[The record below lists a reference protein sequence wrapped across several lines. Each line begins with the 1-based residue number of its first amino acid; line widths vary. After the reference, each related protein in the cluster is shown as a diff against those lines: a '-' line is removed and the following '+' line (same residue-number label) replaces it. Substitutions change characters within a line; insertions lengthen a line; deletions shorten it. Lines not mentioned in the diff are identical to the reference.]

1 MQNKMPSKFQV
12 IWNDPLTNLV
22 KFIFVFAGLVLVLI
36 FFSNVSTSHDLEW
49 YKTGFDALPYRII
62 VYNAGQT
69 TTLEAGQPGFDKL
82 AEGIRASLAE
92 GVKEQSNTG
101 LSDDSLKEARNRY
114 ESVEAIY
121 PDPVKLHAWFFTGN
135 PTQMLFP
142 ITGRHSEIPIVFLAE
157 PKGYLTNAP
166 ILKTNA
172 PLLKA
177 LKDLGYVK

>member
-1 MQNKMPSKFQV
+1 MPSKWQV

-22 KFIFVFAGLVLVLI
+22 KFIFVFAGLVCVLI
-36 FFSNVSTSHDLEW
+36 YFSNASTSHDLEW
-49 YKTGFDALPYRII
+49 YKTGFEALPYRIL
-62 VYNAGQT
+62 VYQAGKV
-69 TTLEAGQPGFDKL
+69 TTLEAGAPGFAEL
-82 AEGIRASLAE
+82 AEGVRASLAG

-101 LSDDSLKEARNRY
+101 LSDASLDEARNRY
-114 ESVEAIY
+114 ESVEVIY

-157 PKGYLTNAP
+157 AKGYLTNAP

-172 PLLKA
+172 PLLEA
-177 LKDLGYVK
+177 LRKLGYIQ